1 MTVGARRVF
10 ACAAAMAV
18 VCLLAA
24 AGLRA
29 APPQAGQGGAAA
41 QAGGERVPMVE
52 ETFKTVQLLRGIP
65 VDTFFE
71 VMGTF
76 ASSMGN
82 DCTFCHASNAALDK
96 SAFATQTPR
105 IQKARQMITMV
116 SAINK
121 QYFNGMPRVTCFT
134 CHGGSNVPK
143 ADPSFMSQYGEPVLD
158 PDARDFLTDAS
169 INVNQV
175 FDKYIQ
181 ALGGADKLAKLTSY
195 SAKGTY
201 SGFDTDFSVVPIE
214 LYAKAPNQET
224 VVVHLTIGTS
234 TRVFDGRSAWVAGP
248 EQPLPLLTLTGGNLD
263 RARIGALAN
272 FPLGLRQAY
281 PAWRAGRTILNDK
294 DVIVL
299 QATVNGDRVAQL
311 FFDPTSGLLVR
322 LLRFTIT
329 PIAFVPTQID
339 YADYREL
346 PGLGVKIPFSRT
358 LTQTYMQMTLK
369 FADVQTNGPIEAARF
384 SKPAPAKLQ
393 SEK

>member
-10 ACAAAMAV
+10 ACAAV
-18 VCLLAA
+18 VCAA
-24 AGLRA
+24 SLVTTAGLRA
-29 APPQAGQGGAAA
+29 QAAA
-41 QAGGERVPMVE
+41 ERVPNVE
-52 ETFKTVQLLRGIP
+52 EVFKTVQLLRGIP
-65 VDTFFE
+65 VDNFFE

-105 IQKARQMITMV
+105 IQRARQMITMMQT
-116 SAINK
+116 INK
-121 QYFNGMPRVTCFT
+121 QFFGGAPRVTCFT

-175 FDKYIQ
+175 FEKYLQ
-181 ALGGADKLAKLTSY
+181 ALGGTDKLAKLTSY
-195 SAKGTY
+195 AAKGTY
-201 SGFDTDFSVVPIE
+201 SGFDTDRSTVPIE
-214 LYAKAPNQET
+214 LYAKAPNQES
-224 VVVHLTIGTS
+224 VVVHLTIGAS
-234 TRVFDGRSAWVAGP
+234 TRVFDGTNAWVAGP
-248 EQPLPLLTLTGGNLD
+248 EQPLPLLTLTGGNID
-263 RARIGALAN
+263 RARLSAVAN
-272 FPLGLRQAY
+272 FPLGLQKAY
-281 PAWRAGRTILNDK
+281 PQWRAGRTILNDK

-311 FFDPTSGLLVR
+311 FFDPSTGLLLR
-322 LLRFTIT
+322 LLRFTVT
-329 PIAFVPTQID
+329 PVAFVPTQID

-346 PGLGVKIPFSRT
+346 PGLGVKVPFQRT
-358 LTQTYMQMTLK
+358 LTQTYMQMTLQFTDVQPNAAIDAAK
-369 FADVQTNGPIEAARF
+369 FA
-384 SKPAPAKLQ
+384 KPAPAKLQ

>member
-10 ACAAAMAV
+10 ACAAV
-18 VCLLAA
+18 VCAA
-24 AGLRA
+24 CLVTTAGLRA
-29 APPQAGQGGAAA
+29 QAA
-41 QAGGERVPMVE
+41 QERVPMVE

-65 VDTFFE
+65 TDTFFE

-82 DCTFCHASNAALDK
+82 DCTFCHASNAALNK

-105 IQKARQMITMV
+105 IQRARQMITMV
-116 SAINK
+116 QTINK
-121 QYFNGMPRVTCFT
+121 QFFGGAPRVTCFT

-158 PDARDFLTDAS
+158 PDARDFLTDTT

-175 FDKYIQ
+175 FEKYLQ

-195 SAKGTY
+195 AAKGSY
-201 SGFDTDFSVVPIE
+201 SGFDTDRSTVPIE
-214 LYAKAPNQET
+214 FYAKAPNQET
-224 VVVHLTIGTS
+224 IVVHLTIGAS
-234 TRVFDGRSAWVAGP
+234 TRVFDGTNAWVAGP
-248 EQPLPLLTLTGGNLD
+248 EQPLPLLTLTSGNID
-263 RARIGALAN
+263 RARLSALAN
-272 FPLGLRQAY
+272 FPLGLQKAY

-311 FFDPTSGLLVR
+311 FFDPASGLLVR

-346 PGLGVKIPFSRT
+346 PGLGVKIPFQRT
-358 LTQTYMQMTLK
+358 LTQTYMQMTLQFTDVQPNAAIDAAK
-369 FADVQTNGPIEAARF
+369 FA
-384 SKPAPAKLQ
+384 KPAPAKLQ

>member
-1 MTVGARRVF
+1 MF
-10 ACAAAMAV
+10 ACATLV
-18 VCLLAA
+18 TLVCLVAA
-24 AGLRA
+24 GGLRA
-29 APPQAGQGGAAA
+29 ASPQGAQPAAA
-41 QAGGERVPMVE
+41 APSAGERVPMVE

-82 DCTFCHASNAALDK
+82 DCTFCHASNSALNK
-96 SAFATQTPR
+96 SAFAEQTPR
-105 IQKARQMITMV
+105 IMKARQMIQMMQG
-116 SAINK
+116 INK
-121 QYFNGMPRVTCFT
+121 QYFGGAPRVTCFT

-158 PDARDFLTDAS
+158 PDARDFLTDS
-169 INVNQV
+169 SVNVNQV
-175 FDKYIQ
+175 WDKYIQ
-181 ALGGADKLAKLTSY
+181 AIGGAEKLAKLTSY
-195 SAKGTY
+195 AAKGTY
-201 SGFDTDFSVVPIE
+201 SGFDTDRSTVPIE

-224 VVVHLTIGTS
+224 VVVHLTIGAS
-234 TRVFDGRSAWVAGP
+234 TRVFDGKNAWVAGP
-248 EQPLPLLTLTGGNLD
+248 EQPLPLLTLTTGNVD
-263 RARIGALAN
+263 RARLSALAN

-281 PAWRAGRTILNDK
+281 PNWRGGRTILNDK

-311 FFDPTSGLLVR
+311 YFDPMTGLLVR

-329 PIAFVPTQID
+329 PIAFVPTQLD

-346 PGLGVKIPFSRT
+346 PGLGVKVPFSRT
-358 LTQTYMQMTLK
+358 LTQTYMQMTLQ
-369 FADVQTNGPIEAARF
+369 FTDVQANVPIEAARF
-384 SKPAPAKLQ
+384 AKPAPAKLQ

>member
-1 MTVGARRVF
+1 
-10 ACAAAMAV
+10 
-18 VCLLAA
+18 
-24 AGLRA
+24 
-29 APPQAGQGGAAA
+29 
-41 QAGGERVPMVE
+41 
-52 ETFKTVQLLRGIP
+52 
-65 VDTFFE
+65 
-71 VMGTF
+71 
-76 ASSMGN
+76 MGN
-82 DCTFCHASNAALDK
+82 DCTFCHAANSALNK
-96 SAFATQTPR
+96 AAFAEQTPR
-105 IQKARQMITMV
+105 IQRARQMITMV

-121 QYFNGMPRVTCFT
+121 QYFNGAPRVTCFT

-195 SAKGTY
+195 AAKGTY
-201 SGFDTDFSVVPIE
+201 SGFDTDRSTVPIE

-224 VVVHLTIGTS
+224 VIVHLTIGAS
-234 TRVFDGRSAWVAGP
+234 TRVFDGRNAWVAGP
-248 EQPLPLLTLTGGNLD
+248 EQPLPLLTLTTGNVD
-263 RARIGALAN
+263 RARLSALAN

-281 PAWRAGRTILNDK
+281 PTWRAGRTILNDK

-311 FFDPTSGLLVR
+311 FFDPSSGLLVR

-358 LTQTYMQMTLK
+358 LTQTYMQMTLQFTDVQANAPIDAAK
-369 FADVQTNGPIEAARF
+369 FA
-384 SKPAPAKLQ
+384 KPAPAKLQ

>member
-10 ACAAAMAV
+10 ACAAV
-18 VCLLAA
+18 VGAACLVTA

-29 APPQAGQGGAAA
+29 QTAP
-41 QAGGERVPMVE
+41 ERVPNVE
-52 ETFKTVQLLRGIP
+52 EVFKTVQLLRGIP

-105 IQKARQMITMV
+105 IQRARQMITMMR
-116 SAINK
+116 AINQ
-121 QYFNGMPRVTCFT
+121 QYFGGAPRVTCFT

-158 PDARDFLTDAS
+158 PDARDFLTDS
-169 INVNQV
+169 SVNVNQV
-175 FDKYIQ
+175 WDKYIQ
-181 ALGGADKLAKLTSY
+181 ALGGADRLARLTSY
-195 SAKGTY
+195 AAKGTY
-201 SGFDTDFSVVPIE
+201 SGFDTDRSTVPIE
-214 LYAKAPNQET
+214 LYTKSPNQET
-224 VVVHLTIGTS
+224 VVVHLTIGSS
-234 TRVFDGRSAWVAGP
+234 TRVFDGQNAWVAGP
-248 EQPLPLLTLTGGNLD
+248 EQPLPLLTLTGGNVD
-263 RARIGALAN
+263 RARLSALAN

-281 PAWRAGRTILNDK
+281 PQWRGGRTILNDK

-299 QATVNGDRVAQL
+299 QATSNGDRVAQL
-311 FFDPTSGLLVR
+311 FFDSNGLLLR

-329 PIAFVPTQID
+329 PVAFVPTQID

-346 PGLGVKIPFSRT
+346 PGLGVKMPFQRT
-358 LTQTYMQMTLK
+358 LTQTYMQMTLQ
-369 FADVQTNGPIEAARF
+369 FTDVQPNVAIDPATFA
-384 SKPAPAKLQ
+384 KPAPAKLQ

>member
-1 MTVGARRVF
+1 MF
-10 ACAAAMAV
+10 ACATLVTV
-18 VCLLAA
+18 VCLVAA
-24 AGLRA
+24 GGLRA
-29 APPQAGQGGAAA
+29 ASPQSAQAAA
-41 QAGGERVPMVE
+41 ASTGERVPMVE

-105 IQKARQMITMV
+105 IQRARQMITMMN
-116 SAINK
+116 AINK
-121 QYFNGMPRVTCFT
+121 QYFNGTPRVTCFT

-158 PDARDFLTDAS
+158 PDARDFPTDSS

-175 FDKYIQ
+175 WDKYIQ
-181 ALGGADKLAKLTSY
+181 ALGGAEKLAKLTSY
-195 SAKGTY
+195 AAKGTY
-201 SGFDTDFSVVPIE
+201 SGFDTDRSTVPLE

-224 VVVHLTIGTS
+224 VVVHLTIGAS
-234 TRVFDGRSAWVAGP
+234 TRVFDGKNAWVAGP
-248 EQPLPLLTLTGGNLD
+248 EQPLPLLTLTGGNVD
-263 RARIGALAN
+263 RARLSALAN

-281 PAWRAGRTILNDK
+281 PQWRAGRTILNDK
-294 DVIVL
+294 DVTVL
-299 QATVNGDRVAQL
+299 QATSNGDRVAQL
-311 FFDPTSGLLVR
+311 YFDSNGLLVR

-329 PIAFVPTQID
+329 PVAFVPTRLD
-339 YADYREL
+339 YGDYREL

-358 LTQTYMQMTLK
+358 LTQTYMQMTLQFTDVQPNAPIDAAK
-369 FADVQTNGPIEAARF
+369 FA
-384 SKPAPAKLQ
+384 KPAPAKLQ

>member
-1 MTVGARRVF
+1 MF
-10 ACAAAMAV
+10 ACATLV
-18 VCLLAA
+18 TLVCLVAA
-24 AGLRA
+24 GGLRA
-29 APPQAGQGGAAA
+29 ASPQGAQPAAA
-41 QAGGERVPMVE
+41 APSAGERVPMVE

-82 DCTFCHASNAALDK
+82 DCTFCHASNSALNK
-96 SAFATQTPR
+96 SAFAEQTPR
-105 IQKARQMITMV
+105 IMKARQMIQMMQG
-116 SAINK
+116 INK
-121 QYFNGMPRVTCFT
+121 QYFAGAPRVTCFT

-158 PDARDFLTDAS
+158 PDARDFLTDS
-169 INVNQV
+169 SVNVNQV
-175 FDKYIQ
+175 WDKYIQ
-181 ALGGADKLAKLTSY
+181 AIGGAEKLAKLTSY
-195 SAKGTY
+195 AAKGTY
-201 SGFDTDFSVVPIE
+201 SGFDTDRSTVPIE

-224 VVVHLTIGTS
+224 VVVHLTIGAS
-234 TRVFDGRSAWVAGP
+234 TRVFDGKNAWVAGP
-248 EQPLPLLTLTGGNLD
+248 EQPLPLLTLTTGNVD
-263 RARIGALAN
+263 RARLSALAN

-281 PAWRAGRTILNDK
+281 PNWRGGRTILNDK

-311 FFDPTSGLLVR
+311 YFDPMTGLLVR

-329 PIAFVPTQID
+329 PIAFVPTQLD

-346 PGLGVKIPFSRT
+346 PGLGVKVPFSRT
-358 LTQTYMQMTLK
+358 LTQTYMQMTLQ
-369 FADVQTNGPIEAARF
+369 FTDVQANVPIEAARF
-384 SKPAPAKLQ
+384 AKPAPAKLQ

>member
-1 MTVGARRVF
+1 MF
-10 ACAAAMAV
+10 ACASSVIV
-18 VCLLAA
+18 VCLVTAG
-24 AGLRA
+24 GLRA
-29 APPQAGQGGAAA
+29 ASPQGTQGGPAASNA
-41 QAGGERVPMVE
+41 GERVPMVE
-52 ETFKTVQLLRGIP
+52 ETFKTIQLLRGIP
-65 VDTFFE
+65 TDTFFE

-82 DCTFCHASNAALDK
+82 DCTFCHAANSALNK
-96 SAFATQTPR
+96 AAFAEQTPR
-105 IQKARQMITMV
+105 IQRARQMITMV

-121 QYFNGMPRVTCFT
+121 QYFNGAPRVTCFT

-143 ADPSFMSQYGEPVLD
+143 ADPSFMSQYGEPTLD

-195 SAKGTY
+195 AAKGTY
-201 SGFDTDFSVVPIE
+201 SGFDTDRSTVPIE
-214 LYAKAPNQET
+214 LYAKAPNQES
-224 VVVHLTIGTS
+224 VIVHLTIGAS
-234 TRVFDGRSAWVAGP
+234 TRVFDGRNAWVAGP
-248 EQPLPLLTLTGGNLD
+248 EQPLPLLTLTTGNVD
-263 RARIGALAN
+263 RARLSALAN

-281 PAWRAGRTILNDK
+281 PNWRPGRTILNDK

-358 LTQTYMQMTLK
+358 LTQTYMQMTLQFTDVQANAPIDAAK
-369 FADVQTNGPIEAARF
+369 FA
-384 SKPAPAKLQ
+384 KPAPAKLQ